1 MVVSMTSSSSRR
13 ALQIALGVLSAIP
26 ALSGGA
32 GLLLGHRALPGPRTS
47 VVEATLD
54 SEYRVTNAFFLAAAP
69 VVWASIPKVEEAAT
83 PLRVVAAAGFV
94 GGIGRVLSWRKVGRP
109 HPVYIAATVL
119 ELVGM
124 PALVAWHEQ
133 VRRASR

>member
-1 MVVSMTSSSSRR
+1 MTNSSSRR
-13 ALQIALGVLSAIP
+13 ALQITLGVLSAIP
-26 ALSGGA
+26 TLSGGA
-32 GLLLGHRALPGPRTS
+32 GLLVGHRALPGPRTS
-47 VVEATLD
+47 VVDATLD

-69 VVWASIPKVEEAAT
+69 VIWASIPKIEQTTT
-83 PLRVVAAAGFV
+83 PVRIVAAAGFV
-94 GGIGRVLSWRKVGRP
+94 GGVGRLLSWRTAGRP
-109 HPVYIAATVL
+109 HPFAIAATVL

>member
-1 MVVSMTSSSSRR
+1 MSNSKSRR
-13 ALQIALGVLSAIP
+13 GLQIALGVLSAIP
-26 ALSGGA
+26 ALSGSA
-32 GLLLGHRALPGPRTS
+32 GLLLGPRALPGPRTS
-47 VVEATLD
+47 DVEATLD

-69 VVWASIPKVEEAAT
+69 VVWASIPKIEQTTT
-83 PLRVVAAAGFV
+83 PVRIVAAAGFV
-94 GGIGRVLSWRKVGRP
+94 GGIGRLLSWRKIGRP
-109 HPVYIAATVL
+109 HPVYVAATVL

>member
-1 MVVSMTSSSSRR
+1 MTKSTNRR
-13 ALQIALGVLSAIP
+13 ALQITLGVLSAIP

-32 GLLLGHRALPGPRTS
+32 GLLIGHRALPGPRTS
-47 VVEATLD
+47 VVEPTLD
-54 SEYRVTNAFFLAAAP
+54 SEYRVTSAFFLAAAP
-69 VVWASIPKVEEAAT
+69 VIWAAIPKIEQTTT
-83 PLRVVAAAGFV
+83 PVRVVAAAGFV
-94 GGIGRVLSWRKVGRP
+94 AGIGRLLSWRALGRP
-109 HPVYIAATVL
+109 HPVYVAATVL

>member
-1 MVVSMTSSSSRR
+1 MSTSSSRR
-13 ALQIALGVLSAIP
+13 ALQITLGVLSAIP

-69 VVWASIPKVEEAAT
+69 VVWASIPKIEQTTTQV
-83 PLRVVAAAGFV
+83 RIIAAAGFV
-94 GGIGRVLSWRKVGRP
+94 GGIGRLLSWRTIGRP

-124 PALVAWHEQ
+124 PALVVWHEQ